1 MRTFLNLYRY
11 YRRGGMRVVPAVKRA
26 ARALSSKY

>member
-11 YRRGGMRVVPAVKRA
+11 YRRCGMRVVPAAKRA
-26 ARALSSKY
+26 SRALRSDY